1 MPKPLDGFRVADFS
15 HVMAGPFASHFLCL
29 LGAEVI
35 KVEPMGRGDAFR
47 SYGADRRYDGMAPA
61 FIAANAGKKSI
72 ALDLKSAEGLE
83 AARKLIAT
91 SDVVLEN
98 FRPGVMDRFG
108 LGYDACRQLR
118 PDIVFCSVSG
128 YGQSGPLRDYPAIDN
143 IVQAT
148 SGMMSLGGEPGG
160 PPMKVGFP
168 AIDTWTG
175 QTGAVAILAALLQR
189 ERFGGGQYIDLAML
203 DAALVFMAS
212 AAVPYLVTGK
222 PFERTGNMGYSG
234 LPTAGLFKTRDGGV
248 VSLGVVQ
255 PSQFE
260 RFCAVVGRPELL
272 ADARFSTP
280 DLQRENA
287 PALEAILVDLF
298 LQRDGLDWEQ
308 TLSAAGV
315 PCGLVREVPQ
325 AFEQLPHLK
334 DRGLIFPIHAPGLP
348 EREDISVLGAGFM
361 FAHDGPSVDQPPPRL
376 GQHTDEVLRGLGYEE
391 TEIDRL
397 RQIGAVGQDVCG

>member
-1 MPKPLDGFRVADFS
+1 MPKPLEGFRIADFS

-35 KVEPMGRGDAFR
+35 KIEPLGRGDAFR
-47 SYGADRRYDGMAPA
+47 TYGADRRYDGMAPA

-72 ALDLKSAEGLE
+72 TLNLKSPEGVE
-83 AARKLIAT
+83 AARRLIAR

-98 FRPGVMDRFG
+98 FRPGVMDRLG
-108 LGYDACRQLR
+108 LGYEACRQLR
-118 PDIVFCSVSG
+118 SDIIFCSVSG

-160 PPMKVGFP
+160 PPTKVGFP
-168 AIDTWTG
+168 AVDTWTG

-189 ERFGGGQYIDLAML
+189 DRFGGGQRIDLAML

-212 AAVPYLVTGK
+212 AAVPYLVTGEA
-222 PFERTGNMGYSG
+222 FERTGAAGYSG
-234 LPTAGLFKTRDGGV
+234 LPSAGMFKTRDGEI

-255 PSQFE
+255 PAQFE
-260 RFCAVVGRPELL
+260 RFCRIAGRTDLL
-272 ADARFSTP
+272 ADPRFATP
-280 DLQRENA
+280 DLQRKNA
-287 PALEAILVDLF
+287 AALTTILVDLF
-298 LQRDGLDWEQ
+298 LLRDGLDWEQ

-325 AFEQLPHLK
+325 VFEQLPHLK
-334 DRGLIFPIHAPGLP
+334 DRQLLFSVRTPGLP
-348 EREDISVLGAGFM
+348 DREEIDVLGTGFM
-361 FAHDGPSVDQPPPRL
+361 FEHDGPSVDRPPPKL
-376 GQHTDEVLRGLGYEE
+376 GEHTREILLDLGYRVDELKQME
-391 TEIDRL
+391 RAGVTGPL
-397 RQIGAVGQDVCG
+397 SVP